1 MMTTI
6 MPTLVTR
13 MDMAILTATDALTTV
28 IAATIRPIAR
38 LMFTAVIR
46 PIAGLITAVI
56 ALTIR
61 GALTRITL
69 EPPPIIGP
77 TFEPAPIAGS
87 GSFRQK
93 ISAAP
98 AFAQI
103 GVEVGPG
110 GVNVG
115 IGRDRDYRRDRV
127 Y

>member
-28 IAATIRPIAR
+28 IVATIRPIAA

-56 ALTIR
+56 AVTIR
-61 GALTRITL
+61 GALTPIIGPTF

-77 TFEPAPIAGS
+77 TFEPAPIASS
-87 GSFRQK
+87 GSFRLEDNSKRPLFQR
-93 ISAAP
+93 SL
-98 AFAQI
+98 FFWC
-103 GVEVGPG
+103 
-110 GVNVG
+110 
-115 IGRDRDYRRDRV
+115 
-127 Y
+127 